1 MAWQKLIEHIGD
13 ESLGQ
18 PGSCASWD
26 VPVVSSD
33 EENPREIQ
41 GWRYIRILQT
51 GSNAAG
57 KDYISLSGFEL
68 YGVVLSTISEDLGHG
83 LEASLNNVNN
93 AGIRKVLAKMVKGMR
108 VVRGP
113 DWKWGNQDGDPPG
126 VGRVQADLTDG
137 WVDVKWES
145 GSSNRY
151 RMGAQ
156 GAYDLQ
162 LESNQEAGET
172 AGADASAEVENDMEG
187 LATVETDERDGN
199 RRQVHPSVQC
209 DGCGMHPLVGPR
221 FKCAVCKDFD
231 LCESCFNGGVH
242 ASEGHP
248 CHRIERPGASRR
260 LVPPVPCS
268 AGMHSHASKEV
279 KPSPADGF
287 ASLEGRVVRQSLEYL
302 EAAFDPRRPQQTRNV
317 TQQSQRSLSDSSES
331 MVEVVEASSPV
342 RSAEGAEGNASS
354 EGSVLS
360 RSSRNTA
367 DSRVTCKEKENNDG
381 LTLFLSVVSQQ
392 SGCTPE
398 VESLSPEICFMHL
411 KLSFTNFPN
420 TSLQLKSSI
429 SFRYTLVPYLRCAPD
444 YTCCR

>member
-1 MAWQKLIEHIGD
+1 MTWQKLIEHIGD
-13 ESLGQ
+13 ENLAQ

-33 EENPREIQ
+33 EENPRDVQ

-68 YGVVLSTISEDLGHG
+68 YGVVLSTISEELGHG

-93 AGIRKVLAKMVKGMR
+93 AGIRKVLARMVKGVR

-162 LESNQEAGET
+162 LESTQEAGEI
-172 AGADASAEVENDMEG
+172 AGADAPAEVENDMEG
-187 LATVETDERDGN
+187 LATAETDERDGN

-231 LCESCFNGGVH
+231 LCETCFNGGVH
-242 ASEGHP
+242 AQEGHP
-248 CHRIERPGASRR
+248 CHRIERPGSSRR
-260 LVPPVPCS
+260 LVPPVPCP
-268 AGMHSHASKEV
+268 AGMHSHAPKDV
-279 KPSPADGF
+279 KPSPPDGF
-287 ASLEGRVVRQSLEYL
+287 ASLEGRVVRQNLEYL
-302 EAAFDPRRPQQTRNV
+302 EAAFDPRRPQQAR
-317 TQQSQRSLSDSSES
+317 QQNHRSLSDSDS
-331 MVEVVEASSPV
+331 MVEVVEVSPPV
-342 RSAEGAEGNASS
+342 RSAEGAEGNVSS
-354 EGSVLS
+354 DGNALS
-360 RSSRNTA
+360 QVSRNVVSGA
-367 DSRVTCKEKENNDG
+367 ESKVTCKENEKNDG

-392 SGCTPE
+392 SGLINSIAEFLWVYLSVPCVRLCT
-398 VESLSPEICFMHL
+398 
-411 KLSFTNFPN
+411 
-420 TSLQLKSSI
+420 
-429 SFRYTLVPYLRCAPD
+429 
-444 YTCCR
+444 

>member
-1 MAWQKLIEHIGD
+1 MTWQKLIEHVGD
-13 ESLGQ
+13 ESLVQ

-26 VPVVSSD
+26 VPVIAS
-33 EENPREIQ
+33 EEEIPKDLQ

-68 YGVVLSTISEDLGHG
+68 YGVVFSTISENLGHG
-83 LEASLNNVNN
+83 LDSSLNNVNN
-93 AGIRKVLAKMVKGMR
+93 AGLRKVLAKMVKGMR

-162 LESNQEAGET
+162 LESNQVAGER
-172 AGADASAEVENDMEG
+172 ASADALAEVENDMEG
-187 LATVETDERDGN
+187 LATNETDERDGN
-199 RRQVHPSVQC
+199 RRHVHPSVQC

-231 LCESCFNGGVH
+231 LCETCFNGGVH

-260 LVPPVPCS
+260 LVPPVSCP

-279 KPSPADGF
+279 KPSPPDGF
-287 ASLEGRVVRQSLEYL
+287 TSLEGRVVRQNLEYL

-317 TQQSQRSLSDSSES
+317 TQQSQRSDSSES

-342 RSAEGAEGNASS
+342 QSAVSVEGAVPSD
-354 EGSVLS
+354 GSVVS
-360 RSSRNTA
+360 RPSRNVTSGA
-367 DSRVTCKEKENNDG
+367 DSKCACKDNENSDG

-392 SGCTPE
+392 SGCTP
-398 VESLSPEICFMHL
+398 SYFIDCHL
-411 KLSFTNFPN
+411 IDRLTAALDF
-420 TSLQLKSSI
+420 KSRP
-429 SFRYTLVPYLRCAPD
+429 F
-444 YTCCR
+444 

>member
-1 MAWQKLIEHIGD
+1 MTWLKLIEHVGD
-13 ESLGQ
+13 ESLVQ

-26 VPVVSSD
+26 VPVIAS
-33 EENPREIQ
+33 EEEIPKDLQ

-68 YGVVLSTISEDLGHG
+68 YGVVFSTISENLGHG
-83 LEASLNNVNN
+83 LDSSLNNVNN
-93 AGIRKVLAKMVKGMR
+93 AGLRKVLAKMVKGMR

-162 LESNQEAGET
+162 LESNQVAGER
-172 AGADASAEVENDMEG
+172 ASADALAEVENDMEG
-187 LATVETDERDGN
+187 LATNETDERDGN
-199 RRQVHPSVQC
+199 RRHVHPSVQC

-231 LCESCFNGGVH
+231 LCETCFNGGVH

-260 LVPPVPCS
+260 LVPPVSCP

-279 KPSPADGF
+279 KPSPPDGF
-287 ASLEGRVVRQSLEYL
+287 TSLEGRVVRQNLEYL

-317 TQQSQRSLSDSSES
+317 TQQSQRSDSSES

-342 RSAEGAEGNASS
+342 QSAVSVEGAVPSD
-354 EGSVLS
+354 GSVVS
-360 RSSRNTA
+360 RPSRNVFSGA
-367 DSRVTCKEKENNDG
+367 DSKCACKDNENSDG

-392 SGCTPE
+392 SGCTP
-398 VESLSPEICFMHL
+398 SCFIDCHL
-411 KLSFTNFPN
+411 IDRLTVALDF
-420 TSLQLKSSI
+420 KSRP
-429 SFRYTLVPYLRCAPD
+429 F
-444 YTCCR
+444 